1 MLCTVFCYRQER
13 FLTFLKLCGISLSTI
28 ALTCQIHL
36 SWHRIEQVSLSL
48 LSFPLWH
55 VSFFITLVFFG
66 VSFCKKAQICPHCKY
81 CGLSSFLQVWKQDYF
96 LTIDVFIV
104 YSSWLSSHL
113 FDFYSMVSFKLIHPS
128 IHLKDRN
135 IAIPFWLWLQKFF
148 LGLESRLLGYL

>member
-28 ALTCQIHL
+28 ALNCLIHL
-36 SWHRIEQVSLSL
+36 SWHWIEQVSLSL

-55 VSFFITLVFFG
+55 VSFFITLVFWGYHF
-66 VSFCKKAQICPHCKY
+66 VKKFKFAHIVNTVAWVVFYKY
-81 CGLSSFLQVWKQDYF
+81 GSRIIFWQSTSSLLIAADSHHTY
-96 LTIDVFIV
+96 LIFIP
-104 YSSWLSSHL
+104 WWALNRP
-113 FDFYSMVSFKLIHPS
+113 IHPS

-148 LGLESRLLGYL
+148 LD